1 MISKSSTHIGSLE
14 GISITRLTGCAKM
27 VTLCNECHLDDDND
41 NDDDE
46 NGDLDLLPY
55 PDSLQLPYDQ
65 IQRLVLQFPLEVL
78 IIIVDVIMIIMTIYA
93 IMIVMTKT
101 GHIVT

>member
-27 VTLCNECHLDDDND
+27 VTLCNECHLHDDND

-46 NGDLDLLPY
+46 GVNSNNDKSDN
-55 PDSLQLPYDQ
+55 DDDE
-65 IQRLVLQFPLEVL
+65 RKEE
-78 IIIVDVIMIIMTIYA
+78 
-93 IMIVMTKT
+93 
-101 GHIVT
+101 

>member
-41 NDDDE
+41 DDE
-46 NGDLDLLPY
+46 KVNSNNDKSDN
-55 PDSLQLPYDQ
+55 DYDE
-65 IQRLVLQFPLEVL
+65 RKEE
-78 IIIVDVIMIIMTIYA
+78 
-93 IMIVMTKT
+93 
-101 GHIVT
+101 

>member
-46 NGDLDLLPY
+46 
-55 PDSLQLPYDQ
+55 
-65 IQRLVLQFPLEVL
+65 RKEE
-78 IIIVDVIMIIMTIYA
+78 
-93 IMIVMTKT
+93 
-101 GHIVT
+101 

>member
-46 NGDLDLLPY
+46 
-55 PDSLQLPYDQ
+55 
-65 IQRLVLQFPLEVL
+65 R
-78 IIIVDVIMIIMTIYA
+78 VISNND
-93 IMIVMTKT
+93 KDDNDDDERKEE
-101 GHIVT
+101 

>member
-14 GISITRLTGCAKM
+14 GISITRLTGRAKM

-46 NGDLDLLPY
+46 RVDSNNDKGDNAD
-55 PDSLQLPYDQ
+55 DE
-65 IQRLVLQFPLEVL
+65 RKEE
-78 IIIVDVIMIIMTIYA
+78 
-93 IMIVMTKT
+93 
-101 GHIVT
+101 

>member
-41 NDDDE
+41 DDE
-46 NGDLDLLPY
+46 KVNSNNDKGDND
-55 PDSLQLPYDQ
+55 YDE
-65 IQRLVLQFPLEVL
+65 RKEE
-78 IIIVDVIMIIMTIYA
+78 
-93 IMIVMTKT
+93 
-101 GHIVT
+101 